1 MEIIAYTLPG
11 CSSCRSLKKLFE
23 RADVKYTE
31 YILHRD
37 MNVSEFKNKYSH
49 VTSFPFVVIDGG
61 EIGGLVE
68 TVKLFL
74 ERGLVSAGRK

>member
-1 MEIIAYTLPG
+1 MKIEAYTLPG

-23 RADVKYTE
+23 RADVAYTE
-31 YILHRD
+31 YVLHRD
-37 MNVSEFKNKYSH
+37 MKVSEFKEKYSH
-49 VTSFPFVVIDGG
+49 ITVFPFVVIDED

-74 ERGLVSAGRK
+74 EKGLVSSGRK